1 MWLQQII
8 LDIQWH
14 DLINPKF
21 YIQNGGLWLLLFIIF
36 AETGL
41 FVGFFLPGDSL
52 LFVAGI
58 FSNDLAAYLYNTNSD
73 FLNLLLLGSLVS
85 AAGILGNALGYWFGK
100 KIGPTMYTWND
111 NLLFKKKY
119 LFQAKEFFEKHG
131 GGAIIF
137 ARFVPIVRT
146 FAPIVAGIVQMDKK
160 KYTFFNVVGCLAWVF
175 SMLAAGHYLNTLSK
189 ELWDIDLE
197 KHLEKIVLAI
207 VFVTTAPVLFK
218 MIFGKVKSAE

>member
-1 MWLQQII
+1 MWLQQIL

-73 FLNLLLLGSLVS
+73 FLNLMLIGALVS
-85 AAGILGNALGYWFGK
+85 AAGILGNAVGYWFGK

-119 LFQAKEFFEKHG
+119 LFQANPSFLAMLNQPGMPMNREQFIEMRFEGFG
-131 GGAIIF
+131 GSLEDAFLALTGRA
-137 ARFVPIVRT
+137 ARDAEASPRDR
-146 FAPIVAGIVQMDKK
+146 IVAFRKRG
-160 KYTFFNVVGCLAWVF
+160 G
-175 SMLAAGHYLNTLSK
+175 
-189 ELWDIDLE
+189 EL
-197 KHLEKIVLAI
+197 
-207 VFVTTAPVLFK
+207 TR
-218 MIFGKVKSAE
+218 